1 MKLKLLG
8 IPCLLFVQAFFTL
21 PASQLYV
28 QSSSVESEA
37 AETDDEVNVNDLA
50 FEDIENSLKGMT
62 PEKLKEMLGENGGMD
77 GFDLG
82 GGMGGMEGMDP
93 AMMAQMMGGGMGG
106 MGGMEGMEGMDPA
119 MMAQMMGGGM
129 GGMGG
134 MEGMEGM
141 DPAMMAQMMGGGMG
155 GGMGMP
161 GMGMP
166 GMGGGP
172 PAEAVVSD
180 IKYITCPTCKALVRR
195 SESLVEEL
203 RKSLPN
209 TKISEDRIDDLLE
222 DICNHDSVAGRW
234 LSEYEIVEETPEE
247 TAPKTFLNLK
257 RMPKPAPCLEDC
269 MTVAAACERIFSE
282 AGPDLVE
289 KLWAN
294 KMDKNA
300 LTSYICE
307 DVTKRMKGSCARKR
321 LKIPKSRKSRNKPE
335 LDSIDPNDMQEINE
349 MIRNNPDLASTSK
362 EL

>member
-1 MKLKLLG
+1 
-8 IPCLLFVQAFFTL
+8 
-21 PASQLYV
+21 
-28 QSSSVESEA
+28 
-37 AETDDEVNVNDLA
+37 
-50 FEDIENSLKGMT
+50 
-62 PEKLKEMLGENGGMD
+62 
-77 GFDLG
+77 
-82 GGMGGMEGMDP
+82 
-93 AMMAQMMGGGMGG
+93 MMAQMMG
-106 MGGMEGMEGMDPA
+106 E
-119 MMAQMMGGGM
+119 
-129 GGMGG
+129 
-134 MEGMEGM
+134 
-141 DPAMMAQMMGGGMG
+141 GMG

>member
-82 GGMGGMEGMDP
+82 GGMG
-93 AMMAQMMGGGMGG
+93 
-106 MGGMEGMEGMDPA
+106 
-119 MMAQMMGGGM
+119 
-129 GGMGG
+129 
-134 MEGMEGM
+134 GMEGM